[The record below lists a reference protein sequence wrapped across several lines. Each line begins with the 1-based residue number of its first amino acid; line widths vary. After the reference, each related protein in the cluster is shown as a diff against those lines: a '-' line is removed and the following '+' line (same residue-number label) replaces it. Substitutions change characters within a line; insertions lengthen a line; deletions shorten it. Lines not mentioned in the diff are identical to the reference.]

1 MIVGGG
7 RLVEA
12 QREALLSFPVKRR
25 SIMKKRMSIIMS
37 VILAV
42 GLTATACGAPD
53 DAGRMTT
60 ETKAEAAVS
69 EKLDEAVTGP
79 AADATTGQAA
89 DVRYTKKVPYKTIR
103 KKLKK
108 KGTRSFDFKDVSSSK
123 STLTFWGFYYKA
135 HRLPHVGYGDHA
147 ETIMLLPTITAK
159 KKGGSSELSLG
170 MTVRSIVQVRDS
182 TARKYKKMIISGGR
196 EKFTL
201 SGSSSTKRKTLGE
214 FLRLLYTTTA
224 KFTISRNTS
233 VNDSRV
239 EMLER
244 ILSSNNPKITIKDSA
259 KKKTYKCG
267 ISSDSAETML
277 EIIKDY
283 KRLLKTYKS

>member
-1 MIVGGG
+1 MIVGGVCLFEG
-7 RLVEA
+7 TAGGL
-12 QREALLSFPVKRR
+12 REPPVKRSR
-25 SIMKKRMSIIMS
+25 IMKKRLSILMA
-37 VILAV
+37 VILVV
-42 GLTATACGAPD
+42 GTMASACGAEP

-60 ETKAEAAVS
+60 EMGAEAATVT
-69 EKLDEAVTGP
+69 KLEEVVTGP

-108 KGTRSFDFKDVSSSK
+108 KGTRSFDFKDVTGSK

-159 KKGGSSELSLG
+159 KKGSSSELSLG

-182 TARKYKKMIISGGR
+182 TARKYKKMIISGGG
-196 EKFTL
+196 EKFSL

-224 KFTISRNTS
+224 KFTISKNLS